1 MIDDKQLDIR
11 VGRMEYAITANAAN
25 IDRMA
30 EQLELLTDMLLA
42 TAKKYAVK
50 DKEVSDETK

>member
-30 EQLELLTDMLLA
+30 EQLERLTDMLLVA
-42 TAKKYAVK
+42 AKKYAVK
-50 DKEVSDETK
+50 DKEAKR